1 MHFEKYGFTFRLV
14 ELEDAAFIVDL
25 RSNEKLSRFL
35 SKTSHQVTDQ
45 ENWIKKYKTREGLS
59 QEFYFVT
66 IDEDGRKIGLG
77 RIYNM
82 LHPESSFEIGSWLYM
97 PEASMRAPILGDLAI
112 RDYGFE
118 VLKFRNCHFEVR
130 KENLTVV
137 RYHRNFAPELTGE
150 DDLNYYFKLSYENY
164 LIQRTKLLKFL
175 L

>member
-1 MHFEKYGFTFRLV
+1 
-14 ELEDAAFIVDL
+14 
-25 RSNEKLSRFL
+25 
-35 SKTSHQVTDQ
+35 
-45 ENWIKKYKTREGLS
+45 
-59 QEFYFVT
+59 
-66 IDEDGRKIGLG
+66 
-77 RIYNM
+77 
-82 LHPESSFEIGSWLYM
+82 
-97 PEASMRAPILGDLAI
+97 MRAPILGDLAI